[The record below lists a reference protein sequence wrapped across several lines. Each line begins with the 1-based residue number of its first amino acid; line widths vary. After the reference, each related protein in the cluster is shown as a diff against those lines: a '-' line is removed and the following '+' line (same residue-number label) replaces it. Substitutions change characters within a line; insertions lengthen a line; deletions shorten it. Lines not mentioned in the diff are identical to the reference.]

1 MKIALVAPPYGEI
14 YGSFRKTLKYG
25 FLNPPLSLGY
35 LASSLESKGHTV
47 DMIDAETMMLTN
59 KSLSEI
65 LTRERYGLIGI
76 TATTP
81 DFHKALELAKLI
93 KERSDIHI
101 VLGGMHA
108 TIFRKDIL
116 AENIYFDSLVV
127 GEGENTICE
136 LADSIEN
143 KKDLKNIKSLI
154 FRKGDEIAEN
164 ELRQVEE
171 NIDKFPFPSRNMM
184 KNELYLRSIPKKGY
198 VRTTAFM
205 SSRGCPYK
213 CIYCA
218 IEKIPGS
225 KKIRYRSPENIV
237 EELDIIINKFGIK
250 HISFND
256 DVLTLNKERMY
267 EICRL
272 IKKNGLK
279 FTWEGLGR
287 ADNIDREL
295 LLAMKDAGFIRISY
309 GIESGNED
317 ILKMVQKGET
327 LEEIRKA
334 YEITKSTGIVA
345 RGSMIIGLPYETRKT
360 VLNSFKFINSL
371 KGLDQ
376 VIINIAS
383 PYPGTKL
390 RDMVLDGTGG
400 TKLLTKGLSDLRRFD
415 NAVISVNDLEP
426 NDLIKLQKKGL
437 LGFYLRPHIVIRNL
451 QINHWRSFFI
461 DSTLFIR
468 SIFGI

>member
-1 MKIALVAPPYGEI
+1 MKIALVAPHYGEI

-116 AENIYFDSLVV
+116 EENIYFDSLVV

-171 NIDKFPFPSRNMM
+171 NIDKFPFPSRNLI

-213 CIYCA
+213 CIY
-218 IEKIPGS
+218 
-225 KKIRYRSPENIV
+225 
-237 EELDIIINKFGIK
+237 
-250 HISFND
+250 
-256 DVLTLNKERMY
+256 
-267 EICRL
+267 
-272 IKKNGLK
+272 
-279 FTWEGLGR
+279 
-287 ADNIDREL
+287 
-295 LLAMKDAGFIRISY
+295 
-309 GIESGNED
+309 
-317 ILKMVQKGET
+317 
-327 LEEIRKA
+327 
-334 YEITKSTGIVA
+334 
-345 RGSMIIGLPYETRKT
+345 
-360 VLNSFKFINSL
+360 
-371 KGLDQ
+371 
-376 VIINIAS
+376 
-383 PYPGTKL
+383 
-390 RDMVLDGTGG
+390 
-400 TKLLTKGLSDLRRFD
+400 
-415 NAVISVNDLEP
+415 
-426 NDLIKLQKKGL
+426 
-437 LGFYLRPHIVIRNL
+437 
-451 QINHWRSFFI
+451 
-461 DSTLFIR
+461 
-468 SIFGI
+468 